1 MKPDADV
8 IHFFVSSFFVVLT
21 KPSTPHSLIT
31 LRQPKQSCIEKETA
45 QGEEVSLKL
54 RYTMSNYS
62 RHSTARRRRQ
72 EQGRASALAFSPFAA
87 PLVVVILLA
96 VSSLSSSV
104 DAFDFKLAAT
114 RIPGHSIRSDL
125 KRSRGAFEFCQSH
138 ANVARTNNGHTRRRL
153 YASPPSEFESSPTS
167 DNNPR
172 KKNHLQRL
180 LNPTGVVP
188 QIFLALVI
196 YVFHVGVLAQNSISF
211 PFQLFPSNH
220 AGRFQSIGLDS

>member
-1 MKPDADV
+1 MLMSF
-8 IHFFVSSFFVVLT
+8 IFISSVVVVL
-21 KPSTPHSLIT
+21 HQNLQRT
-31 LRQPKQSCIEKETA
+31 LLPLSNLNSEKETA

-87 PLVVVILLA
+87 PLVVILLA

-104 DAFDFKLAAT
+104 DAFNFKLATT
-114 RIPGHSIRSDL
+114 RIPGHSIRSDFG
-125 KRSRGAFEFCQSH
+125 RSRGAFEFCQSH
-138 ANVARTNNGHTRRRL
+138 VNMNVARTNNRHTRRRL
-153 YASPPSEFESSPTS
+153 YASPPSEESSPTP

-188 QIFLALVI
+188 QIFLTLVI